1 MMTHEELD
9 ALFDGA
15 EGVTMVI
22 VHQATGEQAPLY
34 LDRQALRDPV
44 AWRAAIREQLHYE
57 PPVYSQRDHDQI
69 IRVLFHLTDAEEA
82 ERRAER
88 YRSVAV

>member
-1 MMTHEELD
+1 MMTHDELD
-9 ALFDGA
+9 ALLDGS
-15 EGVTMVI
+15 ESVTMVI
-22 VHQATGEQAPLY
+22 VHEETGEQATLY

-57 PPVYSQRDHDQI
+57 PPVYSQRDHHQI
-69 IRVLFHLTDAEEA
+69 VRAMFRLTDAEEA
-82 ERRAER
+82 SRAER